1 MDRFDWLELDAQPEL
16 GGNGLSEAPSDGE
29 SYLKA
34 ARAMRAS
41 GHFRA
46 AASYYERAV
55 ALEEHLYWAW
65 VEWVDTLVRSNHG
78 DVAEWVAAKAVDLY
92 RRVRPLYAAN
102 ALALCHR
109 GRFEEARYQ
118 SDISLD
124 EPEPSWYAQ
133 CVRAELSLVADSR
146 GRPGVRG
153 LMERAI
159 DSADEP
165 WEPCFLGGWMFL
177 DAGFAALA
185 AGYFAEAGHYNP
197 HAPIVWLCLGDCFHE
212 LRLYEQAVFYY
223 QKVLELESIHD
234 LALKR
239 QRRSK
244 PKLFGLMRLF
254 RKRDLRARWNKEYE
268 KLTERLE
275 PTQHDF

>member
-1 MDRFDWLELDAQPEL
+1 MDRFDWLEVGEQPKPE
-16 GGNGLSEAPSDGE
+16 GAPVSWVPNDGYE
-29 SYLKA
+29 CLKA
-34 ARAMRAS
+34 ARSMRAS
-41 GHFRA
+41 GHFGA

-65 VEWVDTLVRSNHG
+65 VEWVDTLVRANQLKA
-78 DVAEWVAAKAVDLY
+78 AEATAAKAVDLY
-92 RRVRPLYAAN
+92 RQTRPLYAAS
-102 ALALCHR
+102 ALALVHT
-109 GRFEEARYQ
+109 GRLKEARYQ

-133 CVRAELSLVADSR
+133 CARAELW
-146 GRPGVRG
+146 
-153 LMERAI
+153 LMENKHDRKRVRAYI
-159 DSADEP
+159 DRSIEGAESP

-212 LRLYEQAVFYY
+212 LRLYDQAVFYY
-223 QKVLELESIHD
+223 QKVTELESTHD

-239 QRRSK
+239 QKLSK

-254 RKRDLRARWNKEYE
+254 RKRDLQARWNQEYE
-268 KLTERLE
+268 KLKERLE